1 MKDAEKHIIYI
12 KLYFTRS
19 SGNSLGDLGS
29 NAKGGLE
36 TADKR
41 RSYSRA
47 CSGWVIFQLCG
58 EAESHFGF

>member
-41 RSYSRA
+41 RSYSRVGDF
-47 CSGWVIFQLCG
+47 SVMWRG
-58 EAESHFGF
+58 